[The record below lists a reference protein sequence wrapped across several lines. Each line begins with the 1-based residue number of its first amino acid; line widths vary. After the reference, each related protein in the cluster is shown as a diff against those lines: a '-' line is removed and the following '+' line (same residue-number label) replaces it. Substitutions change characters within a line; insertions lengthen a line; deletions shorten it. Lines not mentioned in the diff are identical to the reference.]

1 MRLRNLI
8 AAAVAACLAVLM
20 ITGLVAPLPAPS
32 QAAHHEAGHTAQA
45 KASAGYLSVRRYEGI
60 PDAAKAAQV
69 VNDSWIPII
78 SKIPGFISY
87 YWVDAG
93 DGVMVSTSL
102 FETREGAE
110 ESNRQVKQWRLNT
123 PAAAAALPKPPVVT
137 AGQVV
142 GSRHSKLR

>member
-8 AAAVAACLAVLM
+8 AAAVAACLAALM
-20 ITGLVAPLPAPS
+20 ITGIVSPLPAPS
-32 QAAHHEAGHTAQA
+32 QAAQA
-45 KASAGYLSVRRYEGI
+45 KASPAYLSVRRYEGI

-69 VNDSWIPII
+69 VNDTWIPII
-78 SKIPGFISY
+78 SRIPGFISY

-110 ESNRQVKQWRLNT
+110 DSNRQVKQWRLNT
-123 PAAAAALPKPPVVT
+123 PAAGAALPNPPVVT